1 MQSPKQRL
9 PTLLAPSLPPSGE
22 SNVNHTANGRI
33 QGQAAHPRGIMHKA
47 QQRIPGIVIGG
58 TGSNTGKTTV
68 TLALLCALAS
78 RGLAVRAAKTGPD
91 YIDAAFHA
99 AITGQ
104 PAANLDAWMCRQAPA
119 TPSEKPF
126 TGGKGLP
133 KGLQNVF
140 ERMAASPSGTGRTPD
155 MLLVEGAM
163 GLYDGGH
170 AGAGSTAHL
179 AALLDLPIL
188 LVCSAAGL
196 GQSVAALVEGYLR
209 HKPQWLNAKST
220 PPRFLGIVCT
230 HIGSPRH
237 AEIIFDALKPLE
249 KSDNVPLL
257 GLLPRKGAPELQ
269 SRHLGLVEA
278 REALPALD
286 RAALT
291 NWLEEHCRLDALLK
305 RAGVA
310 NAPCRKIADDS
321 PEKADKKRACQRGD
335 SCESKRRG
343 KCRDKCADKCADKF
357 ENECDDSCGARM
369 AGAAKRDL
377 RVRAPGGTASA
388 LTENQADDAT
398 PATASQA
405 IAAPFVDTPDA
416 ALATRF
422 FPPRQSA
429 STTVRNTAIQANIQE
444 HREDTT
450 NLFALNFATVAS
462 TKARPAR
469 GPARP
474 LIGMAWD
481 AAFSF
486 CYADL
491 PALLAELGADV
502 VPFSPLRDAAPPQG
516 CTGLYFPGGYPELHA
531 EELGA
536 NLPMLRRLR
545 ALAQKSLP
553 IYGECGGYIYLMR
566 SLRLEGQPELRE
578 YAMAGLLPL
587 RCVLGKTRAA
597 LGYRAALALPDW
609 PERAARS
616 AHPVQPDQ
624 PGRPDHPVRS
634 GPSALSASPSIFSTM
649 PSTDRQTDG
658 FTMIGEEMTAPKQ
671 GGPARMKTAAAGKPG
686 SKPLWV
692 RGHEFHYAR
701 EDDGPLPPHCAPLWQ
716 LHDSKGALLRQEG
729 CRCGSVA
736 GTWLHCYPE
745 GSRTFWRAWLK
756 TATPLS

>member
-1 MQSPKQRL
+1 
-9 PTLLAPSLPPSGE
+9 
-22 SNVNHTANGRI
+22 
-33 QGQAAHPRGIMHKA
+33 MHNA

-104 PAANLDAWMCRQAPA
+104 PAANLDAWMCHQAPA
-119 TPSEKPF
+119 PPVEKPF

-133 KGLQNVF
+133 KGLQTVF
-140 ERMAASPSGTGRTPD
+140 DRMAASPSGTDRAPD

-230 HIGSPRH
+230 HIGSQRH
-237 AEIIFDALKPLE
+237 AEIIADALKPLE

-257 GLLPRKGAPELQ
+257 GLLPRTGAPELQ

-291 NWLEEHCRLDALLK
+291 NWLEDHCRLDALLK

-310 NAPCRKIADDS
+310 GAPSRGTASGS
-321 PEKADKKRACQRGD
+321 PEKTAPLADTPEA
-335 SCESKRRG
+335 
-343 KCRDKCADKCADKF
+343 
-357 ENECDDSCGARM
+357 
-369 AGAAKRDL
+369 
-377 RVRAPGGTASA
+377 A
-388 LTENQADDAT
+388 LT
-398 PATASQA
+398 S
-405 IAAPFVDTPDA
+405 
-416 ALATRF
+416 RF
-422 FPPRQSA
+422 FPPCLPNA
-429 STTVRNTAIQANIQE
+429 ATIRNSAIQADNQE
-444 HREDTT
+444 LQQDAAS
-450 NLFALNFATVAS
+450 LFAPGLTTIAA
-462 TKARPAR
+462 TKARTTR
-469 GPARP
+469 GAPRP

-491 PALLAELGADV
+491 PALLTELGADV

-536 NLPMLRRLR
+536 NLPMLRHLR
-545 ALAQKSLP
+545 ALAQKNLP

-566 SLRLEGQPELRE
+566 SLRMEGQPELRE

-587 RCVLGKTRAA
+587 HCVLGKTRSA
-597 LGYRAALALPDW
+597 LGYRAALALPGW
-609 PERAARS
+609 PER
-616 AHPVQPDQ
+616 
-624 PGRPDHPVRS
+624 
-634 GPSALSASPSIFSTM
+634 
-649 PSTDRQTDG
+649 
-658 FTMIGEEMTAPKQ
+658 
-671 GGPARMKTAAAGKPG
+671 PARLKTPVAGQTRSKPGSKPG

-716 LHDSKGALLRQEG
+716 LHDSKGTLLRQEG

-756 TATPLS
+756 TATPPRSS

>member
-1 MQSPKQRL
+1 MQGL
-9 PTLLAPSLPPSGE
+9 
-22 SNVNHTANGRI
+22 
-33 QGQAAHPRGIMHKA
+33 AAHPRGSMHKA
-47 QQRIPGIVIGG
+47 QVRIPGIVIGG

-119 TPSEKPF
+119 TPAEKPF
-126 TGGKGLP
+126 TGGKSLP
-133 KGLQNVF
+133 KGLQTVF
-140 ERMAASPSGTGRTPD
+140 ERMATSPSNSGRAPD

-179 AALLDLPIL
+179 AALLDLPIV

-209 HKPQWLNAKST
+209 HKPQWLAKSA

-230 HIGSPRH
+230 HIGSPHH
-237 AEIIFDALKPLE
+237 AEIIADALKPLE
-249 KSDNVPLL
+249 KSDSVPLL
-257 GLLPRKGAPELQ
+257 GLLPRAGAPELQ

-291 NWLEEHCRLDALLK
+291 HWLEDHCRLDALLK
-305 RAGVA
+305 LAGVVG
-310 NAPCRKIADDS
+310 AP
-321 PEKADKKRACQRGD
+321 PRG
-335 SCESKRRG
+335 
-343 KCRDKCADKCADKF
+343 
-357 ENECDDSCGARM
+357 M
-369 AGAAKRDL
+369 ASN
-377 RVRAPGGTASA
+377 T
-388 LTENQADDAT
+388 T
-398 PATASQA
+398 PATA
-405 IAAPFVDTPDA
+405 IRPTTAPITATPEV
-416 ALATRF
+416 ALASRF
-422 FPPRQSA
+422 FPPQQPGSA
-429 STTVRNTAIQANIQE
+429 AIRNSAIQADIQE
-444 HREDTT
+444 HRDDAAILLAT
-450 NLFALNFATVAS
+450 ALATVAP
-462 TKARPAR
+462 TKARQPR
-469 GPARP
+469 GTPRP

-545 ALAQKSLP
+545 ALAQKNLP

-566 SLRLEGQPELRE
+566 SLRLEGQPEVRE

-597 LGYRAALALPDW
+597 LGYRAALALPGW
-609 PERAARS
+609 PERAGRLKTS
-616 AHPVQPDQ
+616 LTGQ
-624 PGRPDHPVRS
+624 PGS
-634 GPSALSASPSIFSTM
+634 
-649 PSTDRQTDG
+649 
-658 FTMIGEEMTAPKQ
+658 
-671 GGPARMKTAAAGKPG
+671 KPG

-701 EDDGPLPPHCAPLWQ
+701 EDDGPLPPRCAPLWQ
-716 LHDSKGALLRQEG
+716 LHDSKGTLLRQEG
-729 CRCGSVA
+729 CRYGSVA

-756 TATPLS
+756 TATPLP

>member
-1 MQSPKQRL
+1 
-9 PTLLAPSLPPSGE
+9 
-22 SNVNHTANGRI
+22 
-33 QGQAAHPRGIMHKA
+33 MHKA

-119 TPSEKPF
+119 TPAEKPF

-133 KGLQNVF
+133 TGLQNVF
-140 ERMAASPSGTGRTPD
+140 ERMAASPSDTGRAPD
-155 MLLVEGAM
+155 MLLIEGAM

-209 HKPQWLNAKST
+209 HKPQWLNAKSA

-230 HIGSPRH
+230 HIGSQRH
-237 AEIIFDALKPLE
+237 AEIIADALKPLE
-249 KSDNVPLL
+249 RSDNVPLL

-291 NWLEEHCRLDALLK
+291 HWLEEHCRLDALLK
-305 RAGVA
+305 LAGLTS
-310 NAPCRKIADDS
+310 APSRGMADNS
-321 PEKADKKRACQRGD
+321 PEKANKNSACQR
-335 SCESKRRG
+335 EYKRGG
-343 KCRDKCADKCADKF
+343 KCDDKR
-357 ENECDDSCGARM
+357 GARM
-369 AGAAKRDL
+369 PGRAKRDL
-377 RVRAPGGTASA
+377 RVRVPGGTTSA
-388 LTENQADDAT
+388 LTGYQADVAT
-398 PATASQA
+398 PATATRPTA
-405 IAAPFVDTPDA
+405 KPFAATPEP

-422 FPPRQSA
+422 FPPQQPKA
-429 STTVRNTAIQANIQE
+429 ATIRNTATGADIQE
-444 HREDTT
+444 HRDDAA
-450 NLFALNFATVAS
+450 NLFVPSLATVADA
-462 TKARPAR
+462 KALPAR
-469 GPARP
+469 GTARP

-491 PALLAELGADV
+491 PALLTELGADV

-545 ALAQKSLP
+545 ALAQKNLP

-566 SLRLEGQPELRE
+566 SLRMEGQPEVRE

-597 LGYRAALALPDW
+597 LGYRAALALPGW
-609 PERAARS
+609 PERAARTTRS
-616 AHPVQPDQ
+616 ARAD
-624 PGRPDHPVRS
+624 RS
-634 GPSALSASPSIFSTM
+634 GPAVLSGAPSVLSPM
-649 PSTDRQTDG
+649 PCADSQADG
-658 FTMIGEEMTAPKQ
+658 FTVGGERTSASRKDA
-671 GGPARMKTAAAGKPG
+671 PARMKTPATDQAG

-716 LHDSKGALLRQEG
+716 LHDSKGTLLRQEG
-729 CRCGSVA
+729 CLCGSVA

-756 TATPLS
+756 TATPLP

>member
-1 MQSPKQRL
+1 MHN
-9 PTLLAPSLPPSGE
+9 AP
-22 SNVNHTANGRI
+22 
-33 QGQAAHPRGIMHKA
+33 
-47 QQRIPGIVIGG
+47 QRIPGIVIGG
-58 TGSNTGKTTV
+58 TGSNTGKTTI

-119 TPSEKPF
+119 TPAEKPF

-133 KGLQNVF
+133 KGLQTVF
-140 ERMAASPSGTGRTPD
+140 ERMAASPSGTGRAPD
-155 MLLVEGAM
+155 LLLVEGAM

-196 GQSVAALVEGYLR
+196 GQSIAALVEGYLR

-230 HIGSPRH
+230 HIGSQRH
-237 AEIIFDALKPLE
+237 AEIITDALKPLE

-257 GLLPRKGAPELQ
+257 ALLPRKGAPELQ

-286 RAALT
+286 RDALT
-291 NWLEEHCRLDALLK
+291 HWLEENCRLDALLK

-310 NAPCRKIADDS
+310 HAPSRGAASGS
-321 PEKADKKRACQRGD
+321 PEKTDTNNACQRGD
-335 SCESKRRG
+335 TCEGKRVGRREN
-343 KCRDKCADKCADKF
+343 KCEDKSGDKSGD
-357 ENECDDSCGARM
+357 EPEGMCGART
-369 AGAAKRDL
+369 AGIAKRGL
-377 RVRAPGGTASA
+377 RLRAIGGVAA
-388 LTENQADDAT
+388 LSENLADRGT
-398 PATASQA
+398 PATVSRTISAPP
-405 IAAPFVDTPDA
+405 AAMPES
-416 ALATRF
+416 ALAARF
-422 FPPRQSA
+422 FPPSQPV
-429 STTVRNTAIQANIQE
+429 TTTIRNSAIQADNQE
-444 HREDTT
+444 PQQDVA
-450 NLFALNFATVAS
+450 NLFASGLATVAG
-462 TKARPAR
+462 TKVRTTR
-469 GPARP
+469 GAPRP

-491 PALLAELGADV
+491 PALLTELGADV

-531 EELGA
+531 EELGS

-545 ALAQKSLP
+545 ALAQQNLP

-566 SLRLEGQPELRE
+566 SLRMEDQPELRE

-587 RCVLGKTRAA
+587 HCVLGKTRAA
-597 LGYRAALALPDW
+597 LGYRAALALPGW
-609 PERAARS
+609 PERAARLTTS
-616 AHPVQPDQ
+616 FAGQPDS
-624 PGRPDHPVRS
+624 R
-634 GPSALSASPSIFSTM
+634 
-649 PSTDRQTDG
+649 
-658 FTMIGEEMTAPKQ
+658 
-671 GGPARMKTAAAGKPG
+671 PG
-686 SKPLWV
+686 SNPLWV

-701 EDDGPLPPHCAPLWQ
+701 EDDGPLPPRCAPLWQ
-716 LHDSKGALLRQEG
+716 LHDSKGTLLRQEG

-745 GSRTFWRAWLK
+745 GARTFWRAWLK
-756 TATPLS
+756 TATPLP

>member
-1 MQSPKQRL
+1 
-9 PTLLAPSLPPSGE
+9 
-22 SNVNHTANGRI
+22 
-33 QGQAAHPRGIMHKA
+33 MHKA
-47 QQRIPGIVIGG
+47 QVRIPGIVIGG

-119 TPSEKPF
+119 TPAEKPV

-133 KGLQNVF
+133 RGLQTIF
-140 ERMAASPSGTGRTPD
+140 ERMAANPSGTGRPPD
-155 MLLVEGAM
+155 LLLVEGAM

-196 GQSVAALVEGYLR
+196 GQSVAAQVEGYLR
-209 HKPQWLNAKST
+209 HKPQWLNPKST

-237 AEIIFDALKPLE
+237 AEIIADALKPLE
-249 KSDNVPLL
+249 KSDKIPLL

-291 NWLEEHCRLDALLK
+291 NWLEDHCRLDALLK
-305 RAGVA
+305 RAGVV
-310 NAPCRKIADDS
+310 NTPS
-321 PEKADKKRACQRGD
+321 
-335 SCESKRRG
+335 RR
-343 KCRDKCADKCADKF
+343 
-357 ENECDDSCGARM
+357 
-369 AGAAKRDL
+369 
-377 RVRAPGGTASA
+377 TASG
-388 LTENQADDAT
+388 AT

-405 IAAPFVDTPDA
+405 IAAPLADTPET
-416 ALATRF
+416 ALASRF
-422 FPPRQSA
+422 FPPCQPGA
-429 STTVRNTAIQANIQE
+429 ATIRNSAIQADNQE
-444 HREDTT
+444 LQEDATS
-450 NLFALNFATVAS
+450 LFAPGLALVAG

-469 GPARP
+469 GAPRP
-474 LIGMAWD
+474 LIAMAWD

-491 PALLAELGADV
+491 PALLTELGADL

-545 ALAQKSLP
+545 ALAQQNIP

-566 SLRLEGQPELRE
+566 SLRMEGQPELRE

-587 RCVLGKTRAA
+587 HCVLGKTRAA
-597 LGYRAALALPDW
+597 LGYRAALALPGW
-609 PERAARS
+609 PER
-616 AHPVQPDQ
+616 PE
-624 PGRPDHPVRS
+624 RPDRLKTPVA
-634 GPSALSASPSIFSTM
+634 G
-649 PSTDRQTDG
+649 QTG
-658 FTMIGEEMTAPKQ
+658 S
-671 GGPARMKTAAAGKPG
+671 KPG

-692 RGHEFHYAR
+692 RGHEFHYAS
-701 EDDGPLPPHCAPLWQ
+701 EDEGPLPPHCAPLWQ
-716 LHDSKGALLRQEG
+716 LHDSKGVLLRQEG

-756 TATPLS
+756 TATPPHSF

>member
-1 MQSPKQRL
+1 
-9 PTLLAPSLPPSGE
+9 
-22 SNVNHTANGRI
+22 
-33 QGQAAHPRGIMHKA
+33 MHKA

-119 TPSEKPF
+119 TPAEKPF

-133 KGLQNVF
+133 RGLQTVF
-140 ERMAASPSGTGRTPD
+140 ERMAASPADTGRAPD
-155 MLLVEGAM
+155 LLLVEGAM

-196 GQSVAALVEGYLR
+196 GQSVAAQVEGYLR

-237 AEIIFDALKPLE
+237 AEIIADALKPLA

-291 NWLEEHCRLDALLK
+291 HWLEDHCRLDGLLK

-310 NAPCRKIADDS
+310 HAPSR
-321 PEKADKKRACQRGD
+321 
-335 SCESKRRG
+335 
-343 KCRDKCADKCADKF
+343 
-357 ENECDDSCGARM
+357 RM
-369 AGAAKRDL
+369 ASGSPKKIPSPAAMSE
-377 RVRAPGGTASA
+377 SA
-388 LTENQADDAT
+388 L
-398 PATASQA
+398 AS
-405 IAAPFVDTPDA
+405 
-416 ALATRF
+416 RF
-422 FPPRQSA
+422 FPPCQPDA
-429 STTVRNTAIQANIQE
+429 ATIRNSAIQADNQE
-444 HREDTT
+444 LQQDAA
-450 NLFALNFATVAS
+450 NLFAPGLATVAPA
-462 TKARPAR
+462 KMRPAR
-469 GPARP
+469 GTPRP
-474 LIGMAWD
+474 LIAMAWD
-481 AAFSF
+481 TAFSF

-491 PALLAELGADV
+491 PALLTELGADV

-545 ALAQKSLP
+545 ALAQQNIP

-597 LGYRAALALPDW
+597 LGYRAALALPGW
-609 PERAARS
+609 PERAARLKT
-616 AHPVQPDQ
+616 PVAGQPDSK
-624 PGRPDHPVRS
+624 PGS
-634 GPSALSASPSIFSTM
+634 
-649 PSTDRQTDG
+649 
-658 FTMIGEEMTAPKQ
+658 
-671 GGPARMKTAAAGKPG
+671 KPG

-701 EDDGPLPPHCAPLWQ
+701 ADEGPLPPHCAPLWQ
-716 LHDSKGALLRQEG
+716 LHDSKGTLLRQEG

-756 TATPLS
+756 TATPQRGS

>member
-1 MQSPKQRL
+1 MHN
-9 PTLLAPSLPPSGE
+9 AP
-22 SNVNHTANGRI
+22 
-33 QGQAAHPRGIMHKA
+33 
-47 QQRIPGIVIGG
+47 QRIPGIVIGG

-104 PAANLDAWMCRQAPA
+104 PAANLDTWMCRQAPA
-119 TPSEKPF
+119 TPAEKPV

-133 KGLQNVF
+133 RGLQTIF
-140 ERMAASPSGTGRTPD
+140 ERMAASPSGTGRGPD
-155 MLLVEGAM
+155 LLLVEGAM

-196 GQSVAALVEGYLR
+196 GESVAALVEGYLR
-209 HKPQWLNAKST
+209 HKPQWLAKST

-237 AEIIFDALKPLE
+237 AEIIADALKPLE

-291 NWLEEHCRLDALLK
+291 NWLEDHCRLDALLK
-305 RAGVA
+305 RAGVVNSPSRGMASGSPKKTDA
-310 NAPCRKIADDS
+310 NS
-321 PEKADKKRACQRGD
+321 ACLRENVREHVREGKHGD
-335 SCESKRRG
+335 MCEG
-343 KCRDKCADKCADKF
+343 KGEDYCNAITTAT
-357 ENECDDSCGARM
+357 
-369 AGAAKRDL
+369 AKRSL
-377 RVRAPGGTASA
+377 HVRAPGGAASA
-388 LTENQADDAT
+388 LTGNQSGNAR
-398 PATASQA
+398 PATARRA
-405 IAAPFVDTPDA
+405 IAAPPA
-416 ALATRF
+416 AMPEAPLASRF
-422 FPPRQSA
+422 FPPCQPDA
-429 STTVRNTAIQANIQE
+429 ATIRNSAIQAGNQE
-444 HREDTT
+444 LQQDTT
-450 NLFALNFATVAS
+450 SLFAPGLATVAPA
-462 TKARPAR
+462 KVRLAR
-469 GPARP
+469 GTPRP
-474 LIGMAWD
+474 LIAMAWD

-491 PALLAELGADV
+491 PALLTELGADV

-536 NLPMLRRLR
+536 NLPMVRHLR
-545 ALAQKSLP
+545 ALAQKNLP

-566 SLRLEGQPELRE
+566 SLRLEGQPEPQE

-587 RCVLGKTRAA
+587 HCVLGKTRAA
-597 LGYRAALALPDW
+597 LGYRAALALPGW
-609 PERAARS
+609 PERAERLKT
-616 AHPVQPDQ
+616 PVTGQ
-624 PGRPDHPVRS
+624 
-634 GPSALSASPSIFSTM
+634 
-649 PSTDRQTDG
+649 
-658 FTMIGEEMTAPKQ
+658 
-671 GGPARMKTAAAGKPG
+671 PG

-692 RGHEFHYAR
+692 RGHEFHYAS
-701 EDDGPLPPHCAPLWQ
+701 EDDGPLPPRCAPLWQ
-716 LHDSKGALLRQEG
+716 LHDSKGILLRQEG

-756 TATPLS
+756 MATPLP